1 MRKSML
7 VLWILKGCSTPGE
20 LTKVVRVPLEYS
32 LLIRTSHGSTHVA
45 FSTRPRRNTLCPS
58 SLVNL
63 GSMVSTKLG
72 WEMPSSASSVPPQ
85 LNDEVISENERNLE
99 VTAVQIDDDSEVST
113 CSDAA
118 AALDAMFYTCSTGRS
133 FIFYFIST

>member
-1 MRKSML
+1 VK
-7 VLWILKGCSTPGE
+7 
-20 LTKVVRVPLEYS
+20 
-32 LLIRTSHGSTHVA
+32 
-45 FSTRPRRNTLCPS
+45 
-58 SLVNL
+58 L

-85 LNDEVISENERNLE
+85 LNDDKVISENERNLE
-99 VTAVQIDDDSEVST
+99 VTAVQIDDDSDVST